1 MKFKRIYLCVALLS
15 ALAIAPVQAQT
26 VVPGAAPAAAPAPAA
41 SYSPANPGP
50 GWYSKLVNLDFVK
63 VQAAIP
69 KIEGVVLIDSRPA
82 VRKYDL
88 GHIPTAINIPDTS
101 FDKLAPALLPPD
113 KATLLVFYCEG
124 YDCILSHNGAHKA
137 EKLGYTNV
145 RVFAEGFP
153 GWIAGGNL
161 HAVSPAHI
169 KKLIDEKAPIT
180 LVDSRPKERKY
191 DLGHIPGAI
200 SVPDS
205 QFDKLAA
212 QMLPADKA
220 AALYFYCEGVSCVLS
235 NNSALKAIKLGY
247 TNVKVVP
254 DGYPG
259 WEKAFGPGPTA
270 AGAAG
275 ASAASKAP
283 AIEAGKEAGSIAV
296 ASFER
301 IFKEAPDSVYLID
314 VRDPAEVA
322 TGTFKGSINMPVS
335 TLEKNLDKLPKGKP
349 IIFFCGAGS
358 RSGEAHDMVKLYKPE
373 IKTVFLDA
381 SIKWTKDGA
390 YTIKGN

>member
-1 MKFKRIYLCVALLS
+1 MKFSYIPLITALLS
-15 ALAIAPVQAQT
+15 ALATGPLQAQT
-26 VVPGAAPAAAPAPAA
+26 VTPDTASASASAPVV

-50 GWYSKLVNLDFVK
+50 GWYGKLVNLDFVK
-63 VQAAIP
+63 KQAAIP
-69 KIEGVVLIDSRPA
+69 KIDGVLLIDARPA

-88 GHIPTAINIPDTS
+88 GHIPTAINIPDTQ
-101 FDKLAPALLPPD
+101 FDKLAPTLLPAD

-153 GWIAGGNL
+153 GWVAGGNL
-161 HAVSPAHI
+161 PAVSPAHI

-180 LVDSRPKERKY
+180 VVDARPKERKY
-191 DLGHIPGAI
+191 DLGHIPGAV
-200 SVPDS
+200 SLPDS
-205 QFDKLAA
+205 LFDKLAT
-212 QMLPADKA
+212 QVLPADKA
-220 AALYFYCEGVSCVLS
+220 APLFFYCDGLACVLS
-235 NNSALKAIKLGY
+235 NNSAFKAIKLGY

-254 DGYPG
+254 EGYPG
-259 WEKAFGPGPTA
+259 WEKAYGAGPTA
-270 AGAAG
+270 TATAAP
-275 ASAASKAP
+275 KAP
-283 AIEAGKEAGSIAV
+283 VIEAGKESGSISV

-301 IFKEAPDSVYLID
+301 IYKEAPDSVYFVD
-314 VRDPAEVA
+314 VREPAEMA
-322 TGTFKGSINMPVS
+322 AGTFKGAINIPVS
-335 TLEKNLDKLPKGKP
+335 SLEKNMDKLPKDKP

-358 RSGEAHDMVKLYKPE
+358 RSGEAFDMVKLYKPE

-381 SIKWTKDGA
+381 AIKWGKDGS

>member
-1 MKFKRIYLCVALLS
+1 MKFKRVPLLAALLS
-15 ALAIAPVQAQT
+15 ALTIVAVQAQPAT
-26 VVPGAAPAAAPAPAA
+26 PATAAVAASGPAAGF
-41 SYSPANPGP
+41 SPANPGP
-50 GWYSKLVNLDFVK
+50 GWFNKLVDLDFVK
-63 VQAAIP
+63 KQAAIP
-69 KIEGVVLIDSRPA
+69 KVEGVMLIDARPA

-88 GHIPTAINIPDTS
+88 GHIPTAINIPDTQ
-101 FDKLAPALLPPD
+101 FDKLAPTLLPQD
-113 KATLLVFYCEG
+113 KSMLLVFYCEG
-124 YDCILSHNGAHKA
+124 YDCILSHNSAHKA

-180 LVDSRPKERKY
+180 LVDARPKERKY

-200 SVPDS
+200 SLPDS
-205 QFDKLAA
+205 QFDKLAPSV
-212 QMLPADKA
+212 LPADKA
-220 AALYFYCEGVSCVLS
+220 AALYFYCEGLTCVLS

-254 DGYPG
+254 EGYPA
-259 WEKAFGPGPTA
+259 WEKAYGAGPTA
-270 AGAAG
+270 AGAT
-275 ASAASKAP
+275 AAPKAP
-283 AIEAGKEAGSIAV
+283 VIEAGKESGTISV

-301 IFKEAPDSVYLID
+301 IFKEAPDSVYFID

-322 TGTFKGSINMPVS
+322 TGTFKGALNMPVS
-335 TLEKNLDKLPKGKP
+335 TLEKNIDKLPKDKP

-358 RSGEAHDMVKLYKPE
+358 RSGEAFDMVKLYKPE
-373 IKTVFLDA
+373 IKPVFLDA
-381 SIKWTKDGA
+381 AIKWSKDGS
-390 YTIKGN
+390 YSIKGN